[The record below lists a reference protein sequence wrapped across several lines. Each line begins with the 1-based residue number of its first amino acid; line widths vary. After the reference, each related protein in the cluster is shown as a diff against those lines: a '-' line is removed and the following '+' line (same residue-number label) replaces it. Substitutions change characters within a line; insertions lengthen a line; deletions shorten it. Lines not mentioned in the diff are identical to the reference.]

1 ERATDLVKASI
12 TESDRDERL
21 RLLLD
26 DRRRGAS
33 SSSSRRDRDE
43 PGEYRRPRECSSSPR
58 SRSKRSASRAA
69 CSARR
74 VSISC
79 AESRSTAVSYF
90 PASGDDTITCRR
102 IASSQGPIALDG
114 GRISVRSTTPGT
126 PLASRNEVTASPT
139 PTSRIAASVSKRGF
153 GR

>member
-1 ERATDLVKASI
+1 PRRGIAEMLGQMQHAISLPQPHVQRQAGLEPMLEHHLEAEEIDVEFPRLGLVKAAQDRDRRLHQRPRNNPPSTPRTMALPARVPMERATDLVKASI

-58 SRSKRSASRAA
+58 SRSKR
-69 CSARR
+69 
-74 VSISC
+74 
-79 AESRSTAVSYF
+79 
-90 PASGDDTITCRR
+90 
-102 IASSQGPIALDG
+102 
-114 GRISVRSTTPGT
+114 
-126 PLASRNEVTASPT
+126 
-139 PTSRIAASVSKRGF
+139 
-153 GR
+153 